1 MSILH
6 RLRSDLQRSV
16 AEHQAILLAQVLRQR
31 FTELTLGDLREI
43 LTSPLGRGLDN
54 LKLAELSQNAGAG
67 DAGKP
72 SGKGEARGRTGV
84 QGRRVCAGAV
94 RTLAERHQQ
103 RLRVFHRRD
112 AAGRRDRADIR

>member
-54 LKLAELSQNAGAG
+54 LKLAELSQNAGAS

-72 SGKGEARGRTGV
+72 SGKGKREWTGV

-112 AAGRRDRADIR
+112 AAGRRDRADIG